1 MKQIFIVDDDV
12 AVTNYFKVMLAQTGI
27 YETSVEND
35 SRNVIDQLTEKS
47 FDLILL
53 DMDMPN
59 ISGMEILKEMKDR
72 GINIPVIVLTGV
84 NDVDLA
90 VRSMKVGVFDYLIKP
105 VDDDKLLE
113 VINDALEHSDLD
125 MSIKQLPSEL
135 SRQGLVNRDAFDYLV
150 TSDPEM
156 IRLFHQAEKLANS
169 DLTLFIWGESG
180 TGKETLARAIHKAS
194 PRRNKPFVAVEA
206 NNFTQEQF
214 PAFFFGQARSWSKT
228 REEKTGFLEEADGG
242 TLFLNHIEY
251 LDFPMQAR
259 LKRVIQRNE
268 YYLESSARIRR
279 SDVRIIVSTTKDLL
293 APEKESSFSR
303 DLIYHLM
310 VTSIRI
316 PPLRER
322 VDDIMLLASHFLSEE
337 ASEAGKDIKGFSD
350 ESVDLLKNYSYPNN
364 VQELITIVASAVAKE
379 GKNIITAES
388 LPSIL
393 SEEKK
398 ITQSKKKDEF
408 KIRKLDDVIVEEVR
422 KTLDYFDGDEKK
434 SAEKLGITLKE
445 LNRII
450 KKIY

>member
-27 YETSVEND
+27 YETTVEND
-35 SRNVIDQLTEKS
+35 SRNVIDLLTKES

-59 ISGMEILKEMKDR
+59 VSGMDILKEMKEMC
-72 GINIPVIVLTGV
+72 INVPVIVLTGV

-90 VRSMKVGVFDYLIKP
+90 VKSMKVGVFDYLIKP

-113 VINDALEHSDLD
+113 IINDALEHSDLD
-125 MSIKQLPSEL
+125 MSIKQLPREL

-156 IRLFHQAEKLANS
+156 IRLFHQAEKLADS

-206 NNFTQEQF
+206 NSFTQEQF

-279 SDVRIIVSTTKDLL
+279 SDVRIIVSSTKDLL

-337 ASEAGKDIKGFSD
+337 TSETGKDIKGFSD
-350 ESVDLLKNYSYPNN
+350 ESVELLKNYSYPNN

-379 GKNIITAES
+379 GKDIITAES

-398 ITQSKKKDEF
+398 IAELKGKDEF
-408 KIRKLDDVIVEEVR
+408 KIRKLDDVIVEEVK
-422 KTLDYFDGDEKK
+422 KTLDYFGGDKKK
-434 SAEKLGITLKE
+434 SAEKLGITVKKI
-445 LNRII
+445 NQII

>member
-214 PAFFFGQARSWSKT
+214 PAF
-228 REEKTGFLEEADGG
+228 
-242 TLFLNHIEY
+242 
-251 LDFPMQAR
+251 
-259 LKRVIQRNE
+259 
-268 YYLESSARIRR
+268 
-279 SDVRIIVSTTKDLL
+279 
-293 APEKESSFSR
+293 
-303 DLIYHLM
+303 
-310 VTSIRI
+310 
-316 PPLRER
+316 
-322 VDDIMLLASHFLSEE
+322 
-337 ASEAGKDIKGFSD
+337 
-350 ESVDLLKNYSYPNN
+350 
-364 VQELITIVASAVAKE
+364 
-379 GKNIITAES
+379 
-388 LPSIL
+388 
-393 SEEKK
+393 
-398 ITQSKKKDEF
+398 
-408 KIRKLDDVIVEEVR
+408 
-422 KTLDYFDGDEKK
+422 
-434 SAEKLGITLKE
+434 
-445 LNRII
+445 
-450 KKIY
+450 